1 MGGSTAHGPLVRE
14 HHREVQP
21 HVEARPAGGIPCPA
35 WSRHLIQLSQQLF
48 FIVQEMEDS
57 YRKASSSSK
66 PSETLYDLAEVC
78 SAYYKAKQKDGSS
91 GKSRKSK
98 ECRVLSSS
106 KGLRL
111 SSSLDVAQVQVTTP
125 SPCSSWRMAF
135 ATSSRRTVALVLS
148 Q

>member
-1 MGGSTAHGPLVRE
+1 
-14 HHREVQP
+14 
-21 HVEARPAGGIPCPA
+21 
-35 WSRHLIQLSQQLF
+35 
-48 FIVQEMEDS
+48 MEDS

-106 KGLRL
+106 KDLRQL
-111 SSSLDVAQVQVTTP
+111 YSSLDVAQVQVTTP

-135 ATSSRRTVALVLS
+135 ATSSRRTVALVVS